1 MRRAGGR
8 PGRAAGRDHAAATAP
23 AARGAAAGPPPSVR
37 YIRMFNG
44 FFRDAA
50 MTSTYKVALLRAL
63 ADVGGYGAAA
73 LPGGQWLGML
83 RGGGSSGSRIVM
95 NLNFAAARFAK
106 FYWDMEVGFGLLHI
120 APGSGVRR
128 RPRRLL
134 MSRLVADAAAR
145 RVAAGDAG
153 LPAAAVPRLDE
164 LASDGMSALRSKTVA
179 VIQRDVLDAVS
190 RDMPG
195 LYEVLPGRVHIAFD
209 ADLVPFMREYGP
221 TVKRALNHR
230 LAVLLEG
237 INPSAIH
244 IATKTDEAPIAE
256 RVDAARM
263 LAGAADTSVEP
274 PADGAPG
281 RGARA

>member
-1 MRRAGGR
+1 MREAGGR
-8 PGRAAGRDHAAATAP
+8 LGCAVRRGRPRAAAAGDP
-23 AARGAAAGPPPSVR
+23 AGPPPSVR
-37 YIRMFNG
+37 YIRMFND
-44 FFRDAA
+44 FFRNAA

-63 ADVGGYGAAA
+63 ADVGGYGASRM
-73 LPGGQWLGML
+73 PGGHWIGRLGG
-83 RGGGSSGSRIVM
+83 GGGSGCRLVM
-95 NLNFAAARFAK
+95 DLNFAAARFAK

-145 RVAAGDAG
+145 RAAGVAADAAVG
-153 LPAAAVPRLDE
+153 AAECGPTAAVPRLDE
-164 LASDGMSALRSKTVA
+164 LASDGMSALRSRTVA

-195 LYEVLPGRVHIAFD
+195 LYEVLPGRHHIAFG
-209 ADLVPFMREYGP
+209 ADLVCFMREYGP

-237 INPSAIH
+237 LNPSAIH
-244 IATKTDEAPIAE
+244 VATKTDELSIAE
-256 RVDAARM
+256 RVDAAKR
-263 LAGAADTSVEP
+263 LAGAAAV
-274 PADGAPG
+274 AAP
-281 RGARA
+281 

>member
-8 PGRAAGRDHAAATAP
+8 HVRAAGRSDAVVDAP
-23 AARGAAAGPPPSVR
+23 ACGAAAAGQPPPVR

-63 ADVGGYGAAA
+63 ADIGGYGAAP

-83 RGGGSSGSRIVM
+83 RGGGSGGGGRMVM
-95 NLNFAAARFAK
+95 DLNFAAARFAK

-145 RVAAGDAG
+145 RAAGGAAAAG
-153 LPAAAVPRLDE
+153 GEGGPAAAVPRLDE
-164 LASDGMSALRSKTVA
+164 LASDGMSALRSRTVA

-195 LYEVLPGRVHIAFD
+195 LYETLPGRRHIAFG
-209 ADLVPFMREYGP
+209 ADLVCFMREYGP

-237 INPSAIH
+237 LNPSAIH
-244 IATKTDEAPIAE
+244 VATKTDEAPIAE
-256 RVDAARM
+256 RVDAAKR
-263 LAGAADTSVEP
+263 LAGAA
-274 PADGAPG
+274 AGAAP
-281 RGARA
+281 